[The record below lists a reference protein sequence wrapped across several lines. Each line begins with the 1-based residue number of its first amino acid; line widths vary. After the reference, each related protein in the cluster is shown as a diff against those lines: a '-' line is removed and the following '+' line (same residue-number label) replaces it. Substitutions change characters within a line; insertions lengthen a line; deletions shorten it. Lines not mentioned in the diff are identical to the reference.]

1 MDTEASSINKAYLS
15 GSEKLVVVVVEAIVD
30 SYDSV

>member
-1 MDTEASSINKAYLS
+1 MGTKASSINKAYLS
-15 GSEKLVVVVVEAIVD
+15 GFEKFLVVVVEAIVD